1 MNIAIFV
8 VVMNVAVFVFFILFV
23 LIIVDIAI
31 FVVVM
36 AVHVAALAELNRFD
50 GPDRFKHRDA
60 IGLSGL
66 DHVEEAFFKGGAVGN
81 KNRSVTHSGDLLGR
95 SLEIVGV
102 SAHWHDRHHVHFRA
116 NQVRD
121 NITEDVGRYRD
132 RRSIT

>member
-1 MNIAIFV
+1 
-8 VVMNVAVFVFFILFV
+8 MNVAVFVFFVFFV
-23 LIIVDIAI
+23 LVIVDIAV
-31 FVVVM
+31 FVIV
-36 AVHVAALAELNRFD
+36 AVYVATLTELDRFD
-50 GPDRFKHRDA
+50 GPDRFKHRDTV
-60 IGLSGL
+60 GLSGL
-66 DHVEEAFFKGGAVGN
+66 DHIEEAFFKGGAVGN
-81 KNRSVTHSGDLLGR
+81 KNRSVTHGGDLLGR